1 MLNKKYRGEEGL
13 LKPFDYDNYGSDNV
27 VIEGCSCSHGFR
39 TLGNRAD
46 ATHSAHVTPH
56 MGSPVPVGI

>member
-27 VIEGCSCSHGFR
+27 VIEGCNLQLWIQN
-39 TLGNRAD
+39 TWE
-46 ATHSAHVTPH
+46 
-56 MGSPVPVGI
+56 